1 MIIYGYVPK
10 SKKRKV
16 PKAKREQYE
25 QWLAEITKPFPKF
38 AKTAK
43 VSNKKDFSIK
53 NLYPKKYVR
62 ETPYIPSKNPENMGI
77 CSKIQQNQYTGTKII
92 GIGTLHKSN
101 AVPVFNDAEAKDM
114 AKMRR

>member
-1 MIIYGYVPK
+1 MIIHGYIPK

-16 PKAKREQYE
+16 PKAIKIQYE

-38 AKTAK
+38 ARTA
-43 VSNKKDFSIK
+43 SGSSKKEFSMA
-53 NLYPKKYVR
+53 NLHSKKFIR
-62 ETPYIPSKNPENMGI
+62 ETPYIPSKNPEDFSPATKKDNFI
-77 CSKIQQNQYTGTKII
+77 YTGNKII

-101 AVPVFNDAEAKDM
+101 AVPVFNNDEAKDM